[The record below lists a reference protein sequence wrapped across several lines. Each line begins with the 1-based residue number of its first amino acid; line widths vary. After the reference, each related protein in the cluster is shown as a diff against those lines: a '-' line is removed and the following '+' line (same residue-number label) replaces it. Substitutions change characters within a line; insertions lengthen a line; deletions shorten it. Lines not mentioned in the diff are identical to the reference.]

1 MGKRKRKGE
10 FMCNMKELFTKLAEV
25 KAVSTTESGVDVDR
39 LRYIVDTARANINFK
54 KESVRWKELRATE
67 SA

>member
-1 MGKRKRKGE
+1 
-10 FMCNMKELFTKLAEV
+10 MCNMKELFTKLAEV